1 MGRSGLSP
9 EVIVTEAATLVDAS
23 GLDRLTLAAVAAR
36 FGVAP
41 PSLYK
46 HVDGLGH
53 LRHLLSVR
61 VAREVGESLRRAATG
76 KSGSD
81 ALSAVAHA
89 YRRYARA
96 HPGCYDT
103 LLRAPTPDEADLT
116 AAAQEILSVL
126 LDIIAGYGIDGD
138 EAIDAARYVRSALHG
153 FVSLE
158 LVGGFGLPRSLDR
171 SFDQLVSATDRAL
184 ASW

>member
-1 MGRSGLSP
+1 M
-9 EVIVTEAATLVDAS
+9 TETAALVDAS

-46 HVDGLGH
+46 HIDGLDH
-53 LRHLLSVR
+53 LRQLLTVK
-61 VAREVGESLRRAATG
+61 VARDVGEALRRAATG
-76 KSGSD
+76 RAGAD

-89 YRRYARA
+89 YRGYALA

-103 LLRAPTPDEADLT
+103 LLRAPSPDQHDLA

-126 LDIIAGYGIDGD
+126 LDIIAGYAIDGD
-138 EAIDAARYVRSALHG
+138 DAIDAARYVRSALHG

-158 LVGGFGLPRSLDR
+158 LVGGFGLPRSRDR
-171 SFDQLVSATDRAL
+171 SFDRLVSATDHAL
-184 ASW
+184 TSW